1 MEHAMENAIES
12 NVQSFDIEQQAPLSR
27 FVLGLADDALVLS
40 HRLSQWCSNAPY
52 LEEDI
57 ALSNVALDYIGR
69 ARMFYQYAAELEGKG
84 RSEDELAYLRNE
96 REFTNLLIHELPKGD
111 FAFTMVRQFF
121 IDVFYHLYLTELVN
135 SGDETIAAVAAKSIK
150 ETRYHLKRSEPW
162 ITQLA
167 QGTDESRMRI
177 LRALDELKDFTGELF
192 EMPAWETE
200 LMNEGIAVDRSSL
213 QAPWDKYVQK
223 FLAESAI
230 DFEDSKLQIR
240 GGRHGIHT
248 EHLGHMLCEMQYLQ
262 RSYPNMSW

>member
-1 MEHAMENAIES
+1 MENAIQS
-12 NVQSFDIEQQAPLSR
+12 TNVHVFDIEQQTPLSR
-27 FVLGLADDALVLS
+27 FVLGLADDAAVLS

-69 ARMFYQYAAELEGKG
+69 ARMFYQYAAQLEGKG
-84 RSEDELAYLRNE
+84 RTEDDFAYLRNE
-96 REFTNLLIHELPKGD
+96 REYTNLLIHELPKGD

-121 IDVFYHLYLTELVN
+121 IDVFYLLYLEQLVN
-135 SGDETIAAVAAKSIK
+135 SKDETVAAVAAKAIK

-162 ITQLA
+162 ITQLS

-192 EMPAWETE
+192 EMPSWESE
-200 LMNEGIAVDRSSL
+200 LVEAGIAVNRSNL
-213 QAPWDKYVQK
+213 RAPWDAYVQK
-223 FLAESAI
+223 FLSESEI
-230 DFEDSKLQIR
+230 DFEDCKLQIR
-240 GGRHGIHT
+240 GGRNGIHT

-262 RSYPNMSW
+262 RSYPNMTW